1 LNETRDLYSY
11 FDATEYAEF
20 LYSCVKQTIE
30 DDLPREAAF
39 LENYDRF
46 KGQVENIVEM
56 PDSLIDLLFGFLKQ
70 NSGELSKRARSKEFS
85 ELTDSETATIEE
97 AYKAIFGE

>member
-1 LNETRDLYSY
+1 
-11 FDATEYAEF
+11 
-20 LYSCVKQTIE
+20 
-30 DDLPREAAF
+30 
-39 LENYDRF
+39 
-46 KGQVENIVEM
+46 M